1 MQGAVTPLRGLVAAS
16 LVTIAAFGAA
26 QDHALRLIQESY
38 FQSGSGMH
46 GLQQQATWTELH
58 ANLSSNYSAVLS
70 DFHYGNDGMLDE
82 DYLQF
87 DGKAY
92 ALRAGRMRSAFGFG
106 TWSDTWYN
114 PVFSL
119 PISRFMPLAGNINL
133 SNFNSGVEAR
143 LWNGPIQGEV
153 AILNQNPAE
162 EQILPGRMDFDR
174 ARLQVDKG
182 SLILGLNALAQNGE
196 FAGNKPRA
204 LGLDYRYTAPRLVFR
219 GEAMEGFGQAGNAK
233 GFYTDATYRPPRFF
247 RTQLGARIEGY
258 RDDADFAASSL
269 FTLGARQIVS
279 PNLALTLNYSWG
291 NVPDFLYSMRGW
303 HLQAALGVRF
313 E

>member
-16 LVTIAAFGAA
+16 LVTISALCAA

-38 FQSGSGMH
+38 LESGLGMH
-46 GLQQQATWTELH
+46 GFQQQATWTELH
-58 ANLSSNYSAVLS
+58 AALNDNYSAVLS
-70 DFHYGNDGMLDE
+70 NFRYGNDSSLDE
-82 DYLQF
+82 DYLQY
-87 DGKAY
+87 DGKSY

-114 PVFSL
+114 PVISL
-119 PISRFMPLAGNINL
+119 PIARFMPLSGSINL

-143 LWNGPIQGEV
+143 LWNGPVQAEV
-153 AILNQNPAE
+153 AVLNQNPSD

-174 ARLQVDKG
+174 ARLQVNKG
-182 SLILGLNALAQNGE
+182 SLIVGFNALVQNGQ
-196 FAGNKPRA
+196 FSGSAPRA
-204 LGLDYRYTAPRLVFR
+204 LGLDYRWTAPRLVVR
-219 GEAMEGFGQAGNAK
+219 GEAMQGFGRAGSAK

-247 RTQLGARIEGY
+247 RTQFGARIEGF
-258 RDDADFAASSL
+258 RDDADFAASTL
-269 FTLGARQIVS
+269 YTLGARQIVT

-291 NVPDFLYSMRGW
+291 NVPNFLYSMRGW
-303 HLQAALGVRF
+303 HLQAALAVRF